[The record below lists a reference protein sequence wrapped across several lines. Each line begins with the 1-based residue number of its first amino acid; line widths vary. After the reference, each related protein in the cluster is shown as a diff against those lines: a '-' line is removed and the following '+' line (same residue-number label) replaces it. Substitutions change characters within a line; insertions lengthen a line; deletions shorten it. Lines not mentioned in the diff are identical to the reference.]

1 MGSIGLEYIA
11 YANNQ
16 NLVFKAIFKKPAG
29 NSIPLEVSKLK
40 SYLPIVLVSIL
51 VFGFVFSYTGGAEE
65 NSLAKEAAS
74 KISKYSESANQSANQ
89 SINKSINQSVNK
101 SVNQSVNKS
110 VNQSVDKSSLKNES
124 HSANVTGSTEGV
136 PLAEQKFRVGP
147 TVVLRPVN
155 DVITENEDGLIE
167 LYIDNPSLNDV
178 TLNVDARISVPSGI
192 HVYGQGFGQTGAA
205 GTVYGTFSVPPG
217 TARTIY
223 IDVKGEKVGSSTVH
237 FSGMYWPGDNK
248 DNYNPISLT
257 HPFEIKEPSAN
268 PEETPDFEKV
278 TGVNA
283 EAEGSVSAPGFGVL
297 IAAIG
302 LIGVYIARRK

>member
-1 MGSIGLEYIA
+1 MGSIGLKYIA
-11 YANNQ
+11 YDNNQ
-16 NLVFKAIFKKPAG
+16 NLSFEAIFKKPAG

-101 SVNQSVNKS
+101 SADQL
-110 VNQSVDKSSLKNES
+110 VDKSSLKNES

-155 DVITENEDGLIE
+155 DVITENEDGVIE

-268 PEETPDFEKV
+268 LEETPDFEKV